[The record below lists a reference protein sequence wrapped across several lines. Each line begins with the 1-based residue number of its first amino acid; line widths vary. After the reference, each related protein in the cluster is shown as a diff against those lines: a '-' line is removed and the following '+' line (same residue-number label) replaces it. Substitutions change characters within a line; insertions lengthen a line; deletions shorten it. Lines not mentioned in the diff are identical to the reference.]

1 MTINASEE
9 HDTRQNASGNRARDV
24 NYMPPMSRAIPL
36 GIQHILAMFV
46 GNVTVPIIIAG
57 AADLPPE
64 QTAFM
69 VQAAMF
75 VAGVATLLQS
85 LGLGPIGARLPIV
98 MGTSFGFVPI
108 LIPIA
113 VGMGLPAALGAALC
127 GGIAMALVGL
137 FLPWFRF
144 LFPTV
149 VTGVFVVMLGI
160 LLMPVGLAYVGG
172 GFGAPDFGAP
182 HHLALAFLVLVVT
195 IGLHQFG
202 RGIWS
207 EMAPLAGL
215 LVGFAVAAGFG
226 YVDFSKVSN
235 SDWITLPSPLAIG
248 LEFHLAA
255 IIPVVLLS
263 LVTVAESIG
272 DIVGTTAGGLSRE
285 PTRKELSG
293 GVMADGLASV
303 FAAVFNAFPQISFSQ
318 NVGMVALTGVVS
330 RYVVALGGGFLMLA
344 GLLPKLGGLV
354 SSIPNAVIGGAVL
367 LMFGMIAS
375 AGIKMLS
382 SVPFNKRNM
391 LIIGTSL
398 TIAVGLPAQ
407 HGLYAG
413 LSENLQAMIESGL
426 IPGAITAIVLNLILP
441 KSPVAVPEGPANADS
456 PIITPASVEQPRG

>member
-1 MTINASEE
+1 MTTSTSERP
-9 HDTRQNASGNRARDV
+9 DTGPGDRYSTRDV
-24 NYMPPMSRAIPL
+24 NSMPPLRRAIPL
-36 GIQHILAMFV
+36 GIQHVLAMFV
-46 GNVTVPIIIAG
+46 SNVTVPIIIAG
-57 AADLPPE
+57 AADLPPD

-75 VAGVATLLQS
+75 VAGIATLLQS

-98 MGTSFGFVPI
+98 MGTSFGFVPV

-113 VGMGLPAALGAALC
+113 IGMGLPAALGAALC
-127 GGIAMALVGL
+127 GGVAMALMGL

-144 LFPTV
+144 LFPPV
-149 VTGVFVVMLGI
+149 VTGTFVVMLGI
-160 LLMPVGLAYVGG
+160 LLMPVGLAYAGG
-172 GFGAPDFGAP
+172 GFGVSDFGAP
-182 HHLALAFLVLVVT
+182 HHIGLASLVLVVT
-195 IGLHQFG
+195 VGLHQFG

-207 EMAPLAGL
+207 EVAPLAGL
-215 LVGFAVAAGFG
+215 LVGFVAAAAFG
-226 YVDFSKVSN
+226 YVDFSKVGDA
-235 SDWITLPSPLAIG
+235 DWVTFPTPLGIG
-248 LEFHLAA
+248 IEFHMAA
-255 IIPVVLLS
+255 IIPVVVLS

-272 DIVGTTAGGLSRE
+272 DIVGTTAGGLNRE
-285 PTRKELSG
+285 PTKKELSG
-293 GVMADGLASV
+293 GVMADGIASV

-330 RYVVALGGGFLMLA
+330 RYVVAIGGGFLVLA

-354 SSIPNAVIGGAVL
+354 SSIPNAVLGGAVL

-382 SVPFNKRNM
+382 QVPFDKRNM

-407 HGLYAG
+407 EGLYAN

-426 IPGAITAIVLNLILP
+426 IPGALTAIALNLILP
-441 KSPVAVPEGPANADS
+441 KIPNPVPDRAECPESSESSKSTAMRPDS
-456 PIITPASVEQPRG
+456 L